1 MKAPFL
7 LFTGPFDSQ
16 EFAQDC
22 KTKMINTIL
31 GSKGVSSQTFI
42 EGFRIPVTKVTAGPC
57 VVTQI
62 KKMDKDGYWAV
73 QLGFSSKRA
82 KNTSKPLQGHL
93 KANLQISKSTN
104 KQMFPRY
111 LKEVR
116 MDKEPEDVTGVA
128 LKVGDEIKVS
138 DIFNPGDV
146 IAVTGTSKGK
156 GFAGVV
162 KRHGFHG
169 GPRTHGQSDR
179 ERAPGSIGQTTTPG
193 RVYRGKKMAGRM
205 GGEQVTVKNLHII
218 SVNTESGEVE
228 ISGQIPGNPGSL
240 VSITKIKSGSLKEL
254 EHEVVAQV
262 VEGEAPAEEVAAP
275 GGQEKPAVAP
285 KAETQKTEPNNDRN
299 G

>member
-1 MKAPFL
+1 MFNGEVRPRQGSITSLQNK
-7 LFTGPFDSQ
+7 D
-16 EFAQDC
+16 
-22 KTKMINTIL
+22 MINTIL

-93 KANLQISKSTN
+93 KTTSKEQKFS
-104 KQMFPRY
+104 RY
-111 LKEVR
+111 IREVR
-116 MDKEPEDVTGVA
+116 VEKEPEF
-128 LKVGDEIKVS
+128 KIGDTIKVS

-146 IAVTGTSKGK
+146 VAVTGISKGK

-162 KRHGFHG
+162 KRHHFHG

-193 RVYRGKKMAGRM
+193 RVYKGKRMAGRM
-205 GGEQVTVKNLHII
+205 GGEQSTIKNLHII
-218 SVNTESGEVE
+218 SVNAESGQIE
-228 ISGQIPGNPGSL
+228 ISGQVPGNPGSL
-240 VSITKIKSGSLKEL
+240 VSIKKIKSGSLKEL
-254 EHEVVAQV
+254 EHETVAQV
-262 VEGEAPAEEVAAP
+262 VEGEAPAGEVTAEGA
-275 GGQEKPAVAP
+275 KPTEGPKAEAP
-285 KAETQKTEPNNDRN
+285 KAEAPKVEAVKE
-299 G
+299 